1 MLTVTTVPAPTLVR
15 VKKVSRVMVSNV
27 KMLMSVPKV
36 NATKMLIVLMLL
48 DSILAHAT
56 QE

>member
-1 MLTVTTVPAPTLVR
+1 MLTVTTVPVPTLVR
-15 VKKVSRVMVSNV
+15 VKKVSRVMASNV
-27 KMLMSVPKV
+27 KMLMNVPKLHV
-36 NATKMLIVLMLL
+36 TRMRIVLMLL